1 MKVTVLG
8 MNGPFPAAGGAC
20 SGYLVQAGGTLVQ
33 LDMGTGTLAALTKLC
48 APESLTAIVFSHWHF
63 DHCSDV
69 LPLLYRLSP
78 AAPLD
83 VWGPEDDTSPVR
95 SILAAMPQ
103 VTLHTLRAGD
113 RVQVGDIALET
124 FTARHPVPA
133 LMYRLYADGKTLA

>member
-20 SGYLVQAGGTLVQ
+20 SGYLVQAGETLVQ

-69 LPLLYRLSP
+69 LPLIFRMEALVAAGFLRRLRWMSGARRTIRRP
-78 AAPLD
+78 CAAFWLPC
-83 VWGPEDDTSPVR
+83 R
-95 SILAAMPQ
+95 
-103 VTLHTLRAGD
+103 R
-113 RVQVGDIALET
+113 
-124 FTARHPVPA
+124 
-133 LMYRLYADGKTLA
+133 